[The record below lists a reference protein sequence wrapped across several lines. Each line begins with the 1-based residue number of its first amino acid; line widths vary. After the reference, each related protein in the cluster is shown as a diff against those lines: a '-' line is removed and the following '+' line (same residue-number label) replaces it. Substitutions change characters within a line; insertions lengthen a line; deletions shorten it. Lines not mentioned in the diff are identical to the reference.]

1 MDILFFILKKIA
13 QKIQE
18 PKTNKNTKTCE
29 NRHPKKK
36 KKREREEKNR
46 KEKVRIKVSNSVEKD
61 SKRGK

>member
-1 MDILFFILKKIA
+1 MYEWTLYFLFKKKIA

-18 PKTNKNTKTCE
+18 PKTNKKTKTCE

-36 KKREREEKNR
+36 EREKKKR
-46 KEKVRIKVSNSVEKD
+46 KEKVRLKVSNSVEKD